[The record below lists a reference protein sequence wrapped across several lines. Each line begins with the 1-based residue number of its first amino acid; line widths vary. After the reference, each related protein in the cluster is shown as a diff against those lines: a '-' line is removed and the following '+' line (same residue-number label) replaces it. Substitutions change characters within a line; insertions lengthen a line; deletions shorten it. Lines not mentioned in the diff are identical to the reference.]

1 MLYIKCL
8 AQNKFI
14 INAGSQSSQGD
25 SKNEGTMSVSSL
37 RILIV
42 RTEIT
47 IHNDNISYWLST
59 LLEILHEAIPLIL
72 TTFVGETKMTSM
84 LQMKKVNKNQE
95 GQ

>member
-1 MLYIKCL
+1 MSKAIRCDRC
-8 AQNKFI
+8 FI
-14 INAGSQSSQGD
+14 CFDPYSEKDNWASF
-25 SKNEGTMSVSSL
+25 K
-37 RILIV
+37 
-42 RTEIT
+42 EIT

-95 GQ
+95 GK

>member
-1 MLYIKCL
+1 
-8 AQNKFI
+8 
-14 INAGSQSSQGD
+14 
-25 SKNEGTMSVSSL
+25 MSVSSL

-72 TTFVGETKMTSM
+72 TTFVGEIKMTSM
-84 LQMKKVNKNQE
+84 LQMKKVNKYQE
-95 GQ
+95 GK